1 MKAFEKITVIGG
13 SGFVGTNF
21 CQKLADRQIPFEII
35 DLKRSQR
42 FPEKYKNGDV
52 RNLQSLRET
61 ITGDVVVNLAAVHR
75 DDIRDKTEYVRTNVN
90 GAENVAKVCTE
101 KNIKKIVFTSS
112 VAVYGFAELGTD
124 EAGAINP
131 FNEYGKTK
139 FLAEE
144 KLRAWCSSGDNELI
158 IVRPTVIF
166 GEGNRGNVY
175 NLLKQIASGKFFM
188 VGAGKNRKSIAYI
201 GNVVAFL
208 EKCIEADRKY
218 AVFNYVDT
226 PDLDMNTLV
235 RQVRNMLK
243 GKNSVG
249 IRLPYWI
256 GIILG
261 YAADGFTSL
270 TGKKLPL
277 SSIRVKKFCS
287 STAFGSAKEELDE
300 FTPPF
305 ALQEGIDRTLHSE
318 FISPDPKREI
328 FFTE

>member
-1 MKAFEKITVIGG
+1 MKSYSKITIIGG
-13 SGFVGTNF
+13 SGFVGTNL
-21 CQKLADRQIPFEII
+21 CQKLADRQISFEII
-35 DLKRSQR
+35 DIKKSQR
-42 FPEKYKNGDV
+42 FPDKCKIGDV
-52 RNLQSLRET
+52 RNIESLRST

-75 DDIRDKTEYVRTNVN
+75 DDIRDKSEYVRTNVD
-90 GAENVAKVCTE
+90 GAENVAQVCSE
-101 KNIKKIVFTSS
+101 KRIRKIVFTSS
-112 VAVYGFAELGTD
+112 VAVYGFAEPGTD
-124 EAGAINP
+124 ETGAINP

-139 FLAEE
+139 NQAEE
-144 KLRAWCSSGDNELI
+144 KLRAWQSSGDNDLI

-175 NLLKQIASGKFFM
+175 NLLKQIASGKFVM
-188 VGAGKNRKSIAYI
+188 VGAGKNRKSMAYI
-201 GNVVAFL
+201 GNIVAFL
-208 EKCIEADRKY
+208 EKCIETDREY

-235 RQVRNMLK
+235 RQVRKVLK
-243 GKNSVG
+243 GKDSVG
-249 IRLPYWI
+249 LRLPHWI

-287 STAFGSAKEELDE
+287 STAFASAKEELDG

-318 FISPDPKREI
+318 FISPDPNREI